1 MSPEFYTAVMVPTSE
16 TQMTTIETE
25 RRPLPTTTIQAAGQA
40 VGDVTEG
47 LGRTPLMLGIVVLNI
62 AGILAAVYFLNVL
75 IVGSMKH
82 TNELLDIQT
91 AHLEKILAVHNREF
105 DALMD
110 LAARL
115 ELAARN
121 PGAPPPAPAPPAPT
135 PPRR

>member
-1 MSPEFYTAVMVPTSE
+1 MEVYTAVLVPTTE
-16 TQMTTIETE
+16 TAMSNVEHDA

-40 VGDVTEG
+40 VGDVTAG

-82 TNELLDIQT
+82 TNELLEIQT
-91 AHLEKILAVHNREF
+91 VHLEKILAVHNREF

-110 LAARL
+110 LASRL

-121 PGAPPPAPAPPAPT
+121 PGAPPPPPPAT
-135 PPRR
+135 PPAQRPR